1 MWRLNRRPILSGALV
16 AVALLTPVACRRHR
30 RAPAEAEDMS
40 RPAMVLQMADP
51 RTSIQLI
58 RGFHQL
64 ENSAWRWTEKTFAV
78 SLRPPDGA
86 AERGAV
92 LLLKLTIPQPQI
104 DKLKTIAV
112 TAQVNSA
119 TLPAETYSASG
130 DFLFQRDVPP
140 SAFSAGKLATVQFSL
155 DKAVPPT
162 PPDLRELGI
171 VVTSVGFMK
180 K

>member
-1 MWRLNRRPILSGALV
+1 MRRLNRRSIVSGALV
-16 AVALLTPVACRRHR
+16 AVALLTPLACTRHR
-30 RAPAEAEDMS
+30 RATAQEEDMS

-51 RTSIQLI
+51 RTSMQLI

-64 ENSAWRWTEKTFAV
+64 ENSSWRWTARTFAV
-78 SLRPPDGA
+78 SLRPPDDA
-86 AERGAV
+86 TQRGAV
-92 LLLKLTIPQPQI
+92 LLMKLTIPQPQI

-119 TLPAETYSASG
+119 TLPEETYSAAG

-140 SAFSAGKLATVQFSL
+140 SAFSAGGLATVQFSL